1 MVINMT
7 YSVSRVPWQQAA
19 PLLKD
24 VREKVFI
31 CEQRIPKKIEFDRK
45 DKSAFHV
52 LVCDDSSQ
60 EPIATGRISSSGQ
73 ISRIAVVMKYRQA
86 AIDKIIM
93 QGIFRI
99 AEELNLNEV
108 YIYSPLE
115 CVSYFKQHHFYPV
128 GSVFMEAG
136 LPKQRMACAINLA
149 KSDINQAKYYLNH

>member
-1 MVINMT
+1 MS

-24 VREKVFI
+24 VREKVFV
-31 CEQRIPKKIEFDRK
+31 CERRIPKKIEFDVNDR
-45 DKSAFHV
+45 SAFHM

-73 ISRIAVVMKYRQA
+73 ISRIAVVMEYRQA
-86 AIDKIIM
+86 GIDKIIM
-93 QGIFRI
+93 QGLFRI
-99 AEELNLNEV
+99 AEELTLDEV

-115 CVSYFKQHHFYPV
+115 RVTYFREHHFYPV

-136 LPKQRMACAINLA
+136 LPKQRMACAINTA
-149 KSDINQAKYYLNH
+149 RADVEQAKYYLNH